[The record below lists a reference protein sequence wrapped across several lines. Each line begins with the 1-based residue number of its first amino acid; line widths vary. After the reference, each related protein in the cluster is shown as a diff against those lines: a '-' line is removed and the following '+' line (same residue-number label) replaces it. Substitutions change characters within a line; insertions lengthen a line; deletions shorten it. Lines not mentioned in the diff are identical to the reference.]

1 MKIFFFI
8 LLIFSNT
15 QNIDNLFEESN
26 DLYTNGDYQNAVQG
40 YLEIVK
46 SGFESAE
53 LYFNI
58 GNSFYK
64 LNNIPESN
72 YYYEKAKS
80 ISPND
85 DDILTNLSFAQNLR
99 IDKIEILPVTDIQNL
114 KLSTLDLLS
123 EKGWSYVLVILI
135 WIMCFT
141 FIVYNLSNDPKFK
154 RLFFSISFVLLIL
167 SSFTLFINF
176 EKKKISEIKYAIIY
190 DKEIEVWSEPNN
202 ISELKFLLHEGT
214 KVKQIDVIEDWLNIQ
229 LENGTIGWIQSS
241 SLRILD

>member
-1 MKIFFFI
+1 
-8 LLIFSNT
+8 
-15 QNIDNLFEESN
+15 
-26 DLYTNGDYQNAVQG
+26 
-40 YLEIVK
+40 LET
-46 SGFESAE
+46 
-53 LYFNI
+53 
-58 GNSFYK
+58 SFYK

-99 IDKIEILPVTDIQNL
+99 IDKIETLPVSDIQNL
-114 KLSTLDLLS
+114 KLSILDLLS
-123 EKGWSYVLVILI
+123 EKGWSYVLIILI
-135 WIMCFT
+135 WIMCCA
-141 FIVYNLSNDPKFK
+141 FIVYNLSNNPKFK
-154 RLFFSISFVLLIL
+154 RSFFSITVVFLIL
-167 SSFTLFINF
+167 SSFILFINF
-176 EKKKISEIKYAIIY
+176 EKKKNSEIKYAIIY

>member
-1 MKIFFFI
+1 MKIILIFLSI
-8 LLIFSNT
+8 LLNN
-15 QNIDNLFEESN
+15 QVVEDLFEQSN
-26 DLYTNGDYQNAVQG
+26 DFYTNGDYQNAVTG
-40 YLEIVK
+40 YLDILE
-46 SGFESAE
+46 SGYESAE

-64 LNNIPESN
+64 LNNIPDSN
-72 YYYEKAKS
+72 FYYEKAKS

-85 DDILTNLSFAQNLR
+85 EDILTNLSFAQNLR
-99 IDKIEILPVTDIQNL
+99 IDKIEVLPVTEIQNL
-114 KLSTLDLLS
+114 KLSILDLFS
-123 EKGWSYVLVILI
+123 EKGWSVTLIVLI

-154 RLFFSISFVLLIL
+154 RSFFSISVVFLIL

-176 EKKKISEIKYAIIY
+176 EKKKNSEIKYAIIY